1 MYSAGPEIA
10 TNWSPM
16 RLKIEYCRLEF
27 QNWSPAGNLV
37 FHSSTFFLLLRKT
50 DLGYHIKARFLTID
64 LAKHSSDS
72 LIAMFTERHIVSA
85 VSPNRGTVGA
95 LYERWRTYRDPGIN
109 VILDKAQ
116 YNKAKMKATIKSV

>member
-1 MYSAGPEIA
+1 M
-10 TNWSPM
+10 
-16 RLKIEYCRLEF
+16 
-27 QNWSPAGNLV
+27 
-37 FHSSTFFLLLRKT
+37 KT
-50 DLGYHIKARFLTID
+50 DLGYHIKARFLTIH

-72 LIAMFTERHIVSA
+72 LIVMFTEHYIVSA

>member
-1 MYSAGPEIA
+1 MLA
-10 TNWSPM
+10 TRISELVARR
-16 RLKIEYCRLEF
+16 RLGFSLL
-27 QNWSPAGNLV
+27 N
-37 FHSSTFFLLLRKT
+37 FFLLLRKT

-95 LYERWRTYRDPGIN
+95 LYKRWRTYRDPRIN

-116 YNKAKMKATIKSV
+116 YNKATIKSV

>member
-1 MYSAGPEIA
+1 
-10 TNWSPM
+10 M
-16 RLKIEYCRLEF
+16 RLKIECWRPEF
-27 QNWSPAGNLV
+27 QNWSPAGDLV
-37 FHSSTFFLLLRKT
+37 FHSP
-50 DLGYHIKARFLTID
+50 FLTID

-72 LIAMFTERHIVSA
+72 LITMFTERHIVSA

-95 LYERWRTYRDPGIN
+95 LYDPGIN